1 MEWGPIECRLSI
13 ITMLHVT
20 WSNGWK
26 KLVNFHFSLPIY
38 ILSRVSSRHS
48 FVYISR
54 SIFLIFLH
62 SSESGSCDFLLFN
75 HDAVQRNMDARW
87 DCERFKWV
95 YKGIFN

>member
-1 MEWGPIECRLSI
+1 MQTE
-13 ITMLHVT
+13 HFYNVT
-20 WSNGWK
+20 CNLIKRMK

-75 HDAVQRNMDARW
+75 HDAVQRNMDAR
-87 DCERFKWV
+87 
-95 YKGIFN
+95 